1 MMAGR
6 VLQASG
12 NGILVAMAQ
21 VVILSIYPVEK
32 KGSMMGNYGLATTAA
47 PIIAPTI
54 AGMLVDSVG
63 WRSIFIITFAVMV
76 VSLIMALIVFDDVL
90 DQQDKQFDFVSFI
103 GTVFAFGGVTL
114 GIGNIGSQGIT
125 SIQTYLPL
133 AVGIV
138 ASVLF
143 VYRQLHLETPFLDV
157 RILKCKEYTIS
168 VIGSM
173 LLYLVMMGSSVLMP
187 LYVQSVMGYSATVS
201 GLVTLPGSLATAVAS
216 PFAGRIY
223 DKMGIKK
230 LFVAGSALML
240 FSNVSMFFLTMS
252 TPVWAA
258 ALLNVFRNVAIGC
271 LMMPLLTWG
280 TSYVHFTKVA
290 DASSLLTSLRTISGS
305 IGAAVFVAVM
315 TAVGAKTTPI
325 RGVNTA
331 FISMAAVTFIMLLI
345 AVFTVKDS
353 SKSAQKS
360 AQK

>member
-1 MMAGR
+1 
-6 VLQASG
+6 
-12 NGILVAMAQ
+12 VA
-21 VVILSIYPVEK
+21 L
-32 KGSMMGNYGLATTAA
+32 
-47 PIIAPTI
+47 
-54 AGMLVDSVG
+54 
-63 WRSIFIITFAVMV
+63 
-76 VSLIMALIVFDDVL
+76 
-90 DQQDKQFDFVSFI
+90 
-103 GTVFAFGGVTL
+103 
-114 GIGNIGSQGIT
+114 
-125 SIQTYLPL
+125 
-133 AVGIV
+133 
-138 ASVLF
+138 VLF
-143 VYRQLHLETPFLDV
+143 VYRQLHLEMPFLDV

-173 LLYLVMMGSSVLMP
+173 LLYFVMMGSSVLMP

-252 TPVWAA
+252 TPVWVA

-290 DASSLLTSLRTISGS
+290 DASSLLTSLRTICGS

-315 TAVGAKTTPI
+315 TAAGAKTTPI

-353 SKSAQKS
+353 HKNTQK
-360 AQK
+360 